1 MLAVFQLLLLL
12 VPTLGF
18 ADSVSELVQKLKDT
32 EEAYNITGTIC
43 EQAAKIELE
52 RDFQPPR
59 FKIETGISY
68 GMGSG
73 GTMGE
78 LDVVVFEADKV
89 TMVAE
94 VKCWKDFGD
103 ALQKAK
109 SQRKRFQQA
118 LGSGRELH
126 FWHDKMKYDPAQ
138 FNGLRVFESI
148 SQKGGKANGF
158 NRELSF
164 SLDEL
169 MDARQRLLNCQAGG
183 RCD

>member
-1 MLAVFQLLLLL
+1 MLPVLAYVLLLL
-12 VPTLGF
+12 PTFTF
-18 ADSVSELVQKLKDT
+18 ADSVSELVQKLKNT

-52 RDFQPPR
+52 REFQPPR
-59 FKIETGISY
+59 FNIQTGISY
-68 GMGSG
+68 GMGGS
-73 GTMGE
+73 TMGE
-78 LDVVVFEADKV
+78 LDVVVFDADKV

-118 LGSGRELH
+118 LGSGRELL
-126 FWHDKMKYDPAQ
+126 FWHDKVQYDPAQ

-169 MDARQRLLNCQAGG
+169 MDARQRLLTCQAGG
-183 RCD
+183 RCE